1 MFGRVLLTLDGIMLL
16 FGAYMADWNE
26 THIHNPRWPPHA
38 KFHNAQTMTLSL
50 MLGMATLFFTWRT
63 NTSAEMAKES
73 FRIAGFL
80 GSIYWVAGWASLLYP
95 GTSGLDPEHGGP
107 GFPQK
112 YPFTTAIGLAVTG
125 MYLEGGI

>member
-1 MFGRVLLTLDGIMLL
+1 MLGRILLTLDGVMLL
-16 FGAYMADWNE
+16 CGAYIADWNE

-50 MLGMATLFFTWRT
+50 ILGVATLFFTWRS
-63 NTSAEMAKES
+63 NASAQMAKDS
-73 FRIAGFL
+73 LRTAGFL

-95 GTSGLDPEHGGP
+95 GTAGLDPEFGGP

-112 YPFTTAIGLAVTG
+112 YPFTAALGLAVTG
-125 MYLEGGI
+125 LYLEGGF

>member
-50 MLGMATLFFTWRT
+50 ILGMATLFFTWRT
-63 NTSAEMAKES
+63 NTSAEMSKES
-73 FRIAGFL
+73 FRIAGFM

-125 MYLEGGI
+125 MYLEGGF